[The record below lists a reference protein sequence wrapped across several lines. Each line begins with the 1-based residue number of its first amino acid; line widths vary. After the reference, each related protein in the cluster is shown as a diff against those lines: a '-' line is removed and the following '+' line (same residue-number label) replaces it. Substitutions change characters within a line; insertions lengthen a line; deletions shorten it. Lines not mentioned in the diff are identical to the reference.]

1 MPSASLWK
9 VIVVLMS
16 ALVVI
21 DIVSIIRC
29 IKNCTFHQWVQTV
42 ILILNV
48 LIVFSLSLVLI
59 NIL

>member
-1 MPSASLWK
+1 MPSAILWK

-16 ALVVI
+16 ILVVI
-21 DIVSIIRC
+21 DVVSIIRC

-48 LIVFSLSLVLI
+48 LIIFSLTLILI
-59 NIL
+59 NLI